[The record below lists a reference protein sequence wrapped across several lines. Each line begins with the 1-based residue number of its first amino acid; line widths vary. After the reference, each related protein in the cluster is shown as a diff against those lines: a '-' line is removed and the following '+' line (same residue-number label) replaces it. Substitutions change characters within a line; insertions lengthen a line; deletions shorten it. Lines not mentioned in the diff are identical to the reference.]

1 MWKSCT
7 KCGKIHDTK
16 YRCNARTSP
25 TPKPLDQRLRSTN
38 RWTKKSLEIRE
49 ASKWLCAICLEEGT
63 YTYNDLE
70 VHHIEKL
77 KANTDKLLDN
87 YNLICLC
94 KYHHELADAGKI
106 DKAHLEELAR
116 TREEEQYPPQG

>member
-16 YRCNARTSP
+16 YKCTPRKSP
-25 TPKPLDQRLRSTN
+25 TPKTPDQKLRSTN
-38 RWTKKSLEIRE
+38 RWTEKSREIRE
-49 ASKWLCAICLEEGT
+49 ASKWLCAICYEEGF
-63 YTYNDLE
+63 YNYKDVE

-77 KANTDKLLDN
+77 KDNADKLLDN

-94 KYHHELADAGKI
+94 KHHHELADAGKI
-106 DKAHLEELAR
+106 EAAHLRELAR
-116 TREEEQYPPQG
+116 CREDAEYPPYP